1 MNTNLLSR
9 KSPSSA
15 PAEPPP
21 IPWQRKRTRRAVVKV
36 VVGLVVVFLLIAG
49 IKAWQI
55 MTLVSAGKSMVPPP
69 TTVTSATV
77 QKGDWQPTLTAV
89 GSINPV
95 QGAMISA
102 ELPGTVAAINFQS
115 GTLVKKGDILL
126 KLDASVEQA
135 QLRAAEAEA
144 ELAKADFERAR
155 DLATRKVISPAEL
168 DAASSKYEQRKA
180 VVENIQSVIAKKE
193 IRAPFDGAAGIR
205 TVNPGEMVTIGR
217 ALVTLQ
223 ALDQVFFDF
232 ALPQQQLA
240 EVKPDLA
247 VKVTTDV
254 FPGREFEGK
263 LTAVNSA
270 VDPVTRNVALQ
281 ATLDNA
287 DHTLRPGMFGRVK
300 VFLPQSNPTLFIP
313 ATAVSYAP
321 YGNSVFVI
329 DKKHDDKTGKD
340 SLVLRQQFI
349 RTGETRGDF
358 VAVTDGLK
366 EGDAVVSVGVFKL
379 RNGMD
384 VVVDNTLQPK
394 SEMNPKPADA

>member
-1 MNTNLLSR
+1 MLTLMFLISVIGTVVFGLL
-9 KSPSSA
+9 A
-15 PAEPPP
+15 FFLL
-21 IPWQRKRTRRAVVKV
+21 RRWKAYL
-36 VVGLVVVFLLIAG
+36 GGTICALLCLFLLIADV
-49 IKAWQI
+49 KLAQFRKMTSTPMI
-55 MTLVSAGKSMVPPP
+55 MPP

-77 QKGDWQPTLTAV
+77 QKGDWQPMLTAV

-102 ELPGTVAAINFQS
+102 ELPGIVSEINFQS
-115 GTLVKKGDILL
+115 GTLVKKGDILV
-126 KLDASVEQA
+126 KLDASAEQA

-168 DAASSKYEQRKA
+168 DAASSKFEQRKA
-180 VVENIQSVIAKKE
+180 LVENIQSVIAKKE
-193 IRAPFDGAAGIR
+193 IRAPFDGSAGIR
-205 TVNPGEMVTIGR
+205 TVNPGEMVTVGR

-232 ALPQQQLA
+232 ALPQQLLA
-240 EVKPDLA
+240 EVKTDLA

-254 FPGREFEGK
+254 FPDREFEGK

-270 VDPVTRNVALQ
+270 VDPVTRNVSLQ
-281 ATLDNA
+281 ATLDNP
-287 DHTLRPGMFGRVK
+287 DRVLRPGMFGRGK
-300 VFLPQSNPTLFIP
+300 VLLPVMKPTLFIP
-313 ATAVSYAP
+313 AMAVSFAP
-321 YGNSVFVI
+321 YGNSVFVVE
-329 DKKHDDKTGKD
+329 KKHDDKTGKD

-366 EGDAVVSVGVFKL
+366 EGDAVVSTGVFKL

-384 VVVDNTLQPK
+384 VVVDNKLQPK
-394 SEMNPKPADA
+394 MEMNPKPADA

>member
-15 PAEPPP
+15 PVAPPP

-36 VVGLVVVFLLIAG
+36 VMGLVAIFLIIAG

-55 MTLVSAGKSMVPPP
+55 MTLVSAGKKMVPPP
-69 TTVTSATV
+69 TTVTSSTV
-77 QKGDWQPTLTAV
+77 QKADWQPTLTAV

-102 ELPGTVAAINFQS
+102 ELPGTVAEINFQS

-155 DLATRKVISPAEL
+155 DLAARKVISPAEL

-205 TVNPGEMVTIGR
+205 TVNPGEMVTVGR

-329 DKKHDDKTGKD
+329 EKKHDDKTGKD

-366 EGDAVVSVGVFKL
+366 EGDAVVSIGVFKL

-394 SEMNPKPADA
+394 SEMDPKPVDA